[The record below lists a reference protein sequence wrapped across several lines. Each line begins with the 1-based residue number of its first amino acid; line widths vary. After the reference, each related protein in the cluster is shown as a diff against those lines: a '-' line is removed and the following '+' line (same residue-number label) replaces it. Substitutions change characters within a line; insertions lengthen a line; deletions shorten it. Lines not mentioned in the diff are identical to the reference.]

1 VLPCQPSKLV
11 IPYQEAKV
19 VWVLMEL
26 LGWIGLEYG
35 SHPWITNADVIIV
48 LDCDVP
54 WIPTLCKPTT
64 SAIWHIDVDPMK
76 QQMPLFYISA
86 KSRFKADAETVLKQL
101 NKSIADHLTAYSTA
115 YKSRFE
121 ILEKEYQERLA
132 SLREL
137 AEPRADGA
145 LTSAYV
151 ARKLKEVMPKDS
163 VVCLEAVTQTGMWLA
178 LHNWCQC

>member
-1 VLPCQPSKLV
+1 
-11 IPYQEAKV
+11 
-19 VWVLMEL
+19 MEL
-26 LGWIGLEYG
+26 LGCLGLRYG
-35 SHPWITNADVIIV
+35 SHPWITKADVIIV

-64 SAIWHIDVDPMK
+64 TAIWHIDVDPMK
-76 QQMPLFYISA
+76 QQMPVFYISA
-86 KSRFKADAETVLKQL
+86 KSRFKADAETALKQL
-101 NKSIADHLTAYSTA
+101 NKSIANHLTAYSTA

-121 ILEKEYQERLA
+121 ILEKEYQERLGN
-132 SLREL
+132 LKQV

-151 ARKLKEVMPKDS
+151 TRKLKGVMPKDA

-178 LHNWCQC
+178 LQGTFGTNTNKVS